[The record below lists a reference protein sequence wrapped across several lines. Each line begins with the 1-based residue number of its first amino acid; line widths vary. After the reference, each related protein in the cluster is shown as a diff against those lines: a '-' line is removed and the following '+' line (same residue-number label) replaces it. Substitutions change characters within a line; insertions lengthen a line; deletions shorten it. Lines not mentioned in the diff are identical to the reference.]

1 MMRTLSGNLA
11 LAVLLIGGVVRAA
24 DPPTFPAAATADE
37 WAKTFQTPPDQARPW
52 VYWMF
57 MDGNLTREGMTAD
70 LEAMKRAGIG
80 GAIILEVNI
89 GIPRDRP
96 VHERTLASVAE
107 ARHPRSRSPRAGNRP
122 GRRAGVVRHRRAV
135 GQTRAINAASRRQ
148 RDEGDGAD
156 ALRSPVAA
164 TQTTHPLLWRNHVD
178 PSTAQGV
185 GRILPGRGGAGVP
198 HAHRHLPDPG
208 RK

>member
-1 MMRTLSGNLA
+1 MGEDLSDASGPGQA
-11 LAVLLIGGVVRAA
+11 LGVLDVHGRQPHPRRDDGG
-24 DPPTFPAAATADE
+24 FGGDE
-37 WAKTFQTPPDQARPW
+37 
-52 VYWMF
+52 
-57 MDGNLTREGMTAD
+57 
-70 LEAMKRAGIG
+70 AGRHRRRHHPG
-80 GAIILEVNI
+80 GQHRHSA
-89 GIPRDRP
+89 RDRP

>member
-89 GIPRDRP
+89 GIPRGTVLFMSEPWRQLLKHAIHEADRLGL
-96 VHERTLASVAE
+96 E
-107 ARHPRSRSPRAGNRP
+107 
-122 GRRAGVVRHRRAV
+122 
-135 GQTRAINAASRRQ
+135 I
-148 RDEGDGAD
+148 
-156 ALRSPVAA
+156 ALV
-164 TQTTHPLLWRNHVD
+164 Q
-178 PSTAQGV
+178 
-185 GRILPGRGGAGVP
+185 GRGGAAP
-198 HAHRHLPDPG
+198 EG
-208 RK
+208 RGSNQSNQCSISSPARRR